1 MVRYNLKIF
10 IWIVVSLSLIVF
22 FLFYI
27 SSASSSKNTI
37 SDIWSNVGKTVAIVV
52 AFSIAFNKWLWKWKY
67 FHSWL
72 VPFPN
77 LNGKWK
83 GTIHYYWDGAYH
95 NKETEVRIV
104 QSFLH
109 IQVQIKTDE
118 SWSNS
123 ICSSFD
129 IDEDKGIRQLIYSY
143 LNVPK
148 ASVRER
154 SQIHYGTAS
163 LYISDD
169 FQQMEGNY
177 WTDRKSQGELTFT
190 KDNKFQ
196 HQIITNE

>member
-10 IWIVVSLSLIVF
+10 VWIVVLLSLIVF

-27 SSASSSKNTI
+27 SSVSNSKFTI
-37 SDIWSNVGKTVAIVV
+37 SEIWGCVGKTVVIVFV
-52 AFSIAFNKWLWKWKY
+52 FSIVFNKWLWKCKY
-67 FHSWL
+67 LHSWL
-72 VPFPN
+72 VPFPD

-83 GTIHYYWDGAYH
+83 GTIYYYWDGSYH
-95 NKETEVRIV
+95 DKATEVRIV
-104 QSFLH
+104 QTFLH

-169 FQQMEGNY
+169 FLKLEGNY
-177 WTDRKSQGELTFT
+177 WTDRKSQGELTFI
-190 KDNKFQ
+190 K
-196 HQIITNE
+196 E

>member
-10 IWIVVSLSLIVF
+10 TWIVVLLSLVVF
-22 FLFYI
+22 FLFYV
-27 SSASSSKNTI
+27 SSTSNSKITI
-37 SDIWSNVGKTVAIVV
+37 TEIRGCIGKTVAVV
-52 AFSIAFNKWLWKWKY
+52 ATFLFLFNKWFWKWKC

-72 VPFPN
+72 VPVPN
-77 LNGKWK
+77 LNGRWR
-83 GTIHYYWDGAYH
+83 GNIHYYWDGAFH
-95 NKETEVRIV
+95 DKETEVRIV
-104 QSFLH
+104 QTFLH

-148 ASVRER
+148 ASVRNR

-169 FQQMEGNY
+169 FQQLEGNY
-177 WTDRKSQGELTFT
+177 WTDRKSQGELSFI
-190 KDNKFQ
+190 KD
-196 HQIITNE
+196 